1 MRAVAFP
8 SATCDPLEIASV
20 CREFNGHR
28 ENPGRKADDKRVAD
42 AVSFQ
47 NKPSIFVD
55 IRRRAR
61 RELFRINVF

>member
-20 CREFNGHR
+20 YREFSSHR
-28 ENPGRKADDKRVAD
+28 EYPGRKADDKRVAD

-47 NKPSIFVD
+47 NTLSIFVD

-61 RELFRINVF
+61 REPFHFNVS